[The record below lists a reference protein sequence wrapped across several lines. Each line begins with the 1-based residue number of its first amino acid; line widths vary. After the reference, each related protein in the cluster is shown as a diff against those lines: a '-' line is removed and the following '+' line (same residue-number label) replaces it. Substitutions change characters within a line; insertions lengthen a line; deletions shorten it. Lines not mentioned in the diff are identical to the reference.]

1 MNTTPLIPAGY
12 ADWLAAI
19 KKEIAQA
26 RSRAALAVNAE
37 LVQLYGR
44 IGQEIVQ
51 RQAEQGWGTRVIDR
65 LASDLKE
72 SFPDMRGWSSSNLK
86 YMRFFAE
93 HCPKGQFGQ
102 QPADQLPWFHI
113 VTLLTKLDDEAGREW
128 YATQAV
134 TNGWSRSTLELNIKN
149 QLRQRQGAAVTN
161 FARRLPAADSALAR
175 DTLKDPYLFDFLG
188 LGNEAHER
196 EIEDGLVRHITR
208 FLLELGAG
216 FAFVGKQYRLE
227 VAGDEFFIDLLF
239 SVESKAFLESLD
251 LVFVFLFIPTKRFYK
266 SINICF
272 NLVLDILNLSLVRSI
287 LLLSVNN
294 QGSLVG
300 V

>member
-12 ADWLAAI
+12 ADWLAGI

-51 RQAEQGWGTRVIDR
+51 RQAEQGWGARVIDR

-161 FARRLPAADSALAR
+161 FARRLPRRWKSRAAS
-175 DTLKDPYLFDFLG
+175 
-188 LGNEAHER
+188 
-196 EIEDGLVRHITR
+196 
-208 FLLELGAG
+208 
-216 FAFVGKQYRLE
+216 
-227 VAGDEFFIDLLF
+227 
-239 SVESKAFLESLD
+239 
-251 LVFVFLFIPTKRFYK
+251 
-266 SINICF
+266 C
-272 NLVLDILNLSLVRSI
+272 LNSPAMK
-287 LLLSVNN
+287 
-294 QGSLVG
+294 
-300 V
+300 